1 MAIAKISVSVDRDLL
16 AEARELA
23 GRRGLSALINDAL
36 RVRLQH
42 VRVSRLLDEMDTEF
56 GPVAAEI
63 EEEVKRAWPEASRID
78 HTHHG

>member
-1 MAIAKISVSVDRDLL
+1 MAIAKVSVSVDAELL

-42 VRVSRLLDEMDTEF
+42 ARVSRLLDEMDIEF
-56 GPVAAEI
+56 GPVPAEI
-63 EEEVKRAWPEASRID
+63 EEEVRREWPQAGRAERFPSA
-78 HTHHG
+78 

>member
-1 MAIAKISVSVDRDLL
+1 MAIAKVSVSVDADLL

-42 VRVSRLLDEMDTEF
+42 ARVGRLLDEMDTEF
-56 GPVAAEI
+56 GPVPTEI
-63 EEEVKRAWPEASRID
+63 EEEVRRQWPQTGRPVHFPSA
-78 HTHHG
+78 

>member
-1 MAIAKISVSVDRDLL
+1 MVIAKVSVSIDADLL

-23 GRRGLSALINDAL
+23 GHRGLSALINDAL

-56 GPVAAEI
+56 GRVPAEI
-63 EEEVKRAWPEASRID
+63 EEEVRRAWPPASPVDRLP
-78 HTHHG
+78 G

>member
-1 MAIAKISVSVDRDLL
+1 MAIAKVSVSVDADLL

-42 VRVSRLLDEMDTEF
+42 ARVGRLLDEMDVEF
-56 GPVAAEI
+56 GPVPTEI
-63 EEEVKRAWPEASRID
+63 EEDVRRAWPQGSRAD
-78 HTHHG
+78 QLPSA

>member
-1 MAIAKISVSVDRDLL
+1 MAIAKVSVSVDAELL

-42 VRVSRLLDEMDTEF
+42 ARVGRLLDEMVEEF
-56 GPVAAEI
+56 GPVPSAI
-63 EEEVKRAWPEASRID
+63 EEEVGRTWPAAGRYPSS
-78 HTHHG
+78 

>member
-1 MAIAKISVSVDRDLL
+1 MAITKISVSVDADLV

-42 VRVSRLLDEMDTEF
+42 ARVGRLLDEMDEEF
-56 GPVAAEI
+56 GPVPAAI
-63 EEEVKRAWPEASRID
+63 EEAVHREWPAAGHSPSA
-78 HTHHG
+78 

>member
-1 MAIAKISVSVDRDLL
+1 MAIAKVSVSIDADLL

-42 VRVSRLLDEMDTEF
+42 ARVSRLLDEMDEEF
-56 GPVAAEI
+56 GPVPAEI
-63 EEEVKRAWPEASRID
+63 EEEVRREWLQAGRFPSA
-78 HTHHG
+78 

>member
-1 MAIAKISVSVDRDLL
+1 MAIAKVSVSVDADLL

-36 RVRLQH
+36 RIRLQH

-56 GPVAAEI
+56 GPVPAEV
-63 EEEVKRAWPEASRID
+63 EEEVRSEWPGGAQTDQLPSA
-78 HTHHG
+78 

>member
-1 MAIAKISVSVDRDLL
+1 MAIAKVSVSVDADLL

-42 VRVSRLLDEMDTEF
+42 ARVSRLLDEMDTEF
-56 GPVAAEI
+56 GPVPAEI
-63 EEEVKRAWPEASRID
+63 EEEVRREWPQAGRAERFPSA
-78 HTHHG
+78 